1 MTTPSERAR
10 AIRWGRDDL
19 LKIQNDSQV
28 TDEIKQTAAEIY
40 KGYPDEALLQSWIDS
55 RSFIMSKEA
64 ASTLD
69 TARRLFE
76 DIRMA
81 DQFNGT
87 PELRQSLLYTLRHFP
102 LPSDLNFKQ
111 QAGTDLIFGRLW
123 VE

>member
-1 MTTPSERAR
+1 MTIPSERAR
-10 AIRWGRDDL
+10 AVRWGRDDL

-28 TDEIKQTAAEIY
+28 TDEIKQRAAEIY

-55 RSFIMSKEA
+55 CSFTMSKEA
-64 ASTLD
+64 ARALD

-87 PELRQSLLYTLRHFP
+87 RELRQSLLYTLRHFP
-102 LPSDLNFKQ
+102 LPSDLRSKQ
-111 QAGTDLIFGRLW
+111 HAGTDLIFGRVW